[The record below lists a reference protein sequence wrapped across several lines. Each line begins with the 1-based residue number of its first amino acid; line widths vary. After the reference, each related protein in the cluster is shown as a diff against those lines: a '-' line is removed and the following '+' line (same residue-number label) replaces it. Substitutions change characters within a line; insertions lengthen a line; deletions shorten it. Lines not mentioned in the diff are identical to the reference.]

1 MSTLSSLNET
11 NEYLN
16 IYTICLDSIKNLFL
30 DSNFFKNNR
39 KKNGFLN
46 VYTKF
51 ISSND
56 KNLLN
61 ANYKVI
67 LSYIEDKK
75 AINDIELVFDIDTF
89 SNNLNSLDY
98 KFISKKEINSIID
111 EFSKCNDFVRL
122 FKRYSKFYIKF
133 FTKLEKEKKNFKVN
147 EDNQLVNEIVEE
159 NKVIEETISETTVV
173 DDFDKLFDT
182 DSLIKEFNDITN
194 IKDSFEEIDDIS
206 EVDDVLITPSNE
218 DNADNQDVLDVI
230 SVPSSDNIIR
240 TNDNV
245 NVKENEINHIR
256 HRLYNFDDNSPLTSK
271 EKIRIVDN
279 FSLYDD
285 NNYFSRDTVERSFNI
300 NLYIRNIQ
308 NNNDILS
315 SMCSTAI
322 NCLYIRLNYL
332 KETKIAYRDLETNRL
347 FNLLGANNSNKLYR
361 VAYDMFIKNLNK
373 LDVDQQVVIREEFKD
388 KAFDLY
394 RKIFNINY
402 FKIITPDELN
412 SLINIKISE
421 YIIANYSIYT
431 DISNNNMYL
440 NLYHVTNDMNINELL
455 STYMGLKNKL
465 NKEFYNNVNEYNKR
479 LVVLQEDFSL
489 IIDNLLNKD
498 NLEEN
503 NIDKKKRLSSICEK
517 YLKDVPKFVYN
528 NDINDNKVIYGKNK
542 MESILEKM
550 NNKNKE

>member
-61 ANYKVI
+61 SNYKVI

-75 AINDIELVFDIDTF
+75 AINDIELVFDIDNF

-122 FKRYSKFYIKF
+122 FKRYSKFYIKY

-240 TNDNV
+240 SNDNI

-279 FSLYDD
+279 FGLYDD

-373 LDVDQQVVIREEFKD
+373 LDIDQQVVIREEFKD

-465 NKEFYNNVNEYNKR
+465 NKEYYNNVNEYNKR

>member
-61 ANYKVI
+61 SNYKVI

-75 AINDIELVFDIDTF
+75 AINDIELVFDIDNF

-98 KFISKKEINSIID
+98 KFISKKEINSIMD

-122 FKRYSKFYIKF
+122 FKRYSKFYIKY

-240 TNDNV
+240 SNDNI

-279 FSLYDD
+279 FGLYDD

-373 LDVDQQVVIREEFKD
+373 LDIDQQVVIREEFKD